1 MKKTLISIVA
11 IFALFGCTGNNAS
24 DDLPKV
30 KKEKIYEYRCEDI
43 FGEIVPEKE
52 PSFLIIREYDTCGLI
67 SQTKYDSDGEVYSR
81 SKYTLDKDGNPIR
94 LLETLL
100 SFTWEYYLNDDGKWY
115 KSDYKNKSEEEWTEI
130 KRKEY
135 LDYVELQVKDE
146 IYYNGKMIKAEYQI
160 DYTKYGRKGLWTEC
174 KLTEVNSREV
184 KIYKRKVLEYL

>member
-1 MKKTLISIVA
+1 M
-11 IFALFGCTGNNAS
+11 
-24 DDLPKV
+24 
-30 KKEKIYEYRCEDI
+30 
-43 FGEIVPEKE
+43 
-52 PSFLIIREYDTCGLI
+52 
-67 SQTKYDSDGEVYSR
+67 YSR

-100 SFTWEYYLNDDGKWY
+100 SYTWEYYLNDDGKWY

-160 DYTKYGRKGLWTEC
+160 DYTKYGKKGLWTEC
-174 KLTEVNSREV
+174 RLTEVNSREV
-184 KIYKRKVLEYL
+184 KIYKRKVLEFL